1 MKRDIAIVVG
11 FIVIGI
17 GVMFSII
24 PEPHF
29 DDYLF
34 VTAVGGFWGCLTAI
48 SIRHLP

>member
-1 MKRDIAIVVG
+1 MKRDIAIVVA
-11 FIVIGI
+11 FIVT
-17 GVMFSII
+17 GVGATFLFI